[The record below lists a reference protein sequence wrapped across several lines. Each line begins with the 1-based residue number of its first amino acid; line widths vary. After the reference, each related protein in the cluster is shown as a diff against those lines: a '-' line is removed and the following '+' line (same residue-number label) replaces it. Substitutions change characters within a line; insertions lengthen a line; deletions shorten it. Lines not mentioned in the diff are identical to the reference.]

1 MTTVDPT
8 AGDAPPVPAI
18 PARQFLALLA
28 LAAVVGLVVS
38 LASWCFLQLVHYIP
52 QWVYEDLADALGHD
66 GGAPL
71 WWYLPGCAFA
81 GLVVAFAIVR
91 LPGHGGHVPAEGL
104 NVGPT
109 QPIEL
114 PGVMLA
120 AVATLGLGLV
130 LGPEAPL
137 LALGGG
143 LGILAIRLVRKDAPD
158 DVVSLMAAAGA
169 FAAMSFI
176 FASPLIAAV
185 ILIEATGIGGPKL
198 PMVLVP
204 GLLAAG
210 IGSLISLGMG
220 SFTGLDTS
228 NYALEAL
235 SLPEFARPDFVD
247 FLWTV
252 PFAVAIAVAMFVILR
267 VAREL
272 HSRIA
277 SREFVLLPLAGL
289 AVAGCAIAFDAIT
302 DHSVNDVLFS
312 GEAALPGLVEGAG
325 TWSVSALA
333 LVLAFKGLAWTISLA
348 SFRGGPIF
356 PALFL
361 GASAGLLG
369 SHIAGF
375 DETAAVAVGLGAA
388 TVSALGLPLSAVV
401 MATLL
406 TTQTGGGATPLVI
419 VGVVAAF
426 VTTRMLSRPARAT
439 AAAATAGAHA

>member
-1 MTTVDPT
+1 MTTVDAAPT
-8 AGDAPPVPAI
+8 VPP
-18 PARQFLALLA
+18 RQFLALLG
-28 LAAVVGLVVS
+28 LAAVIGLVVS

-52 QWVYEDLADALGHD
+52 EWVYEDLADAVGHEH
-66 GGAPL
+66 GAPL

-91 LPGHGGHVPAEGL
+91 LPGRGGHVPAEGL
-104 NVGPT
+104 NPAPT

-158 DVVSLMAAAGA
+158 EVVGVMSAAGA
-169 FAAMSFI
+169 FAAISFI

-198 PMVLVP
+198 PIVLVP

-228 NYALEAL
+228 NYALDAL

-252 PFAVAIAVAMFVILR
+252 PFAIVIAVAMFVILR

-277 SREFVLLPLAGL
+277 PREFVVLPLAGL
-289 AVAGCAIAFDAIT
+289 AVAGCAIVFETIT

-312 GEAALPGLVEGAG
+312 GETALPGLVEGAG
-325 TWSVSALA
+325 AWSISALA
-333 LVLAFKGLAWTISLA
+333 LVIVFKGLAWTISLA

-369 SHIAGF
+369 SHLAGF

-401 MATLL
+401 LATLL

-419 VGVVAAF
+419 VGVIAAF
-426 VTTRMLSRPARAT
+426 VTTRVLSRPDR
-439 AAAATAGAHA
+439 AAAAGATAGANA